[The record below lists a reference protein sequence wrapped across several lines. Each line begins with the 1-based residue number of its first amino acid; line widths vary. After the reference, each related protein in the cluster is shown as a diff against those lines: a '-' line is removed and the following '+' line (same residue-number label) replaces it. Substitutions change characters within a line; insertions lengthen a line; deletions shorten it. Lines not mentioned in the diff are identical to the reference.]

1 MRILGIDYG
10 DARVGIA
17 ITDALNITVQG
28 LETIQRKESDKN
40 VLKRLDEILE
50 QYEVEKIVVGLPLNL
65 KGETLNINT
74 VQACLRSLISKK
86 YIKVADIVYSGT
98 VLTRSYIPIVSKE
111 EYLSTACTDILG
123 DARSLSLIATLIDTE
138 TDISE
143 LEELEKK
150 IKQKKKEL
158 GEK

>member
-1 MRILGIDYG
+1 MKKALTKKQLEVMKILWSSNTPL
-10 DARVGIA
+10 IA
-17 ITDALNITVQG
+17 
-28 LETIQRKESDKN
+28 S
-40 VLKRLDEILE
+40 EI
-50 QYEVEKIVVGLPLNL
+50 VA

-111 EYLSTACTDILG
+111 KYLSTACTDILG
-123 DARSLSLIATLIDTE
+123 DAKFLSLIASLIDTE
-138 TDISE
+138 TDIKE
-143 LEELEKK
+143 LEELEKM